1 MGDGGYSSNLSLNEK
16 LLLGVVR
23 VAEDFKKRSS
33 AIFKNYGLTFA
44 QYNVLRVL
52 NSSPGGAN
60 TVTNVG
66 KIMLVTGANM
76 TGLAKRLERDG
87 YLLRKSHPRDERV
100 TLLEISPKGR
110 QALLNIEREK
120 EDNLHFYL
128 GAFDEGQKLALLEQ
142 LKLMSGEQ
150 GGRGLAGRGSR
161 ARSARQVAGQH
172 TQGQQGQ
179 VDGEEIAAAE
189 QHALEV

>member
-1 MGDGGYSSNLSLNEK
+1 MGNGGYNSNLSLNEK
-16 LLLGVVR
+16 LLMGVVR
-23 VAEDFKKRSS
+23 VAEGFKKRSS

-52 NSSPGGAN
+52 NSSPAGVN

-87 YLLRKSHPRDERV
+87 YLIRKGHPSDERV

-110 QALLNIEREK
+110 QALLNIEKEK
-120 EDNLHFYL
+120 EENLQYYL
-128 GAFDEGQKLALLEQ
+128 GGFNEEQKLALLEH
-142 LKLMSGEQ
+142 LKLMASKP
-150 GGRGLAGRGSR
+150 
-161 ARSARQVAGQH
+161 
-172 TQGQQGQ
+172 
-179 VDGEEIAAAE
+179 AE
-189 QHALEV
+189 K

>member
-1 MGDGGYSSNLSLNEK
+1 MGNGGYSSNLSLNEK
-16 LLLGVVR
+16 LLMGVVR
-23 VAEDFKKRSS
+23 VAENFKKRSS

-87 YLLRKSHPRDERV
+87 YLIRKSHPHDERV

-110 QALLNIEREK
+110 QALLNIDKEK
-120 EDNLHFYL
+120 EENLQYYL
-128 GAFDEGQKLALLEQ
+128 GSFDDDQKLALLEQ
-142 LKLMSGEQ
+142 LKLMASKP
-150 GGRGLAGRGSR
+150 
-161 ARSARQVAGQH
+161 
-172 TQGQQGQ
+172 
-179 VDGEEIAAAE
+179 EER
-189 QHALEV
+189 

>member
-1 MGDGGYSSNLSLNEK
+1 MDNGGYKSNLSLNEK
-16 LLLGVVR
+16 LLMGVIR
-23 VAEDFKKRSS
+23 VAEDFKKQSS

-52 NSSPGGAN
+52 NSSKDGVN

-87 YLLRKSHPRDERV
+87 YLIRKRHPQDERV
-100 TLLEISPKGR
+100 TLLEISPKGK

-120 EDNLHFYL
+120 EENLRRYVGQFSDGEKRAIL
-128 GAFDEGQKLALLEQ
+128 GQ
-142 LKLMSGEQ
+142 LKDMVAHKQHGE
-150 GGRGLAGRGSR
+150 
-161 ARSARQVAGQH
+161 AGQ
-172 TQGQQGQ
+172 
-179 VDGEEIAAAE
+179 
-189 QHALEV
+189 

>member
-1 MGDGGYSSNLSLNEK
+1 MDHGGYSSNLSRNERV
-16 LLLGVVR
+16 LMGVVR

-52 NSSPGGAN
+52 SSSPGGVN

-87 YLLRKSHPRDERV
+87 YLIRKSHPSDERV
-100 TLLEISPKGR
+100 TLLEISPKGK
-110 QALLNIEREK
+110 QALVNIEREK
-120 EDNLHFYL
+120 EENLQYYL
-128 GAFDEGQKLALLEQ
+128 GHFSEDQKVALLEQ
-142 LKLMSGEQ
+142 LKLMITDS
-150 GGRGLAGRGSR
+150 
-161 ARSARQVAGQH
+161 
-172 TQGQQGQ
+172 
-179 VDGEEIAAAE
+179 VD
-189 QHALEV
+189 H

>member
-1 MGDGGYSSNLSLNEK
+1 MVHGGYSDNLSLDEK
-16 LLLGVVR
+16 LLMGVVR

-52 NSSPGGAN
+52 NSSPNGSN
-60 TVTNVG
+60 TVSNVG
-66 KIMLVTGANM
+66 KIMLVTGGNM

-87 YLLRKSHPRDERV
+87 YLIRKSHPSDERV

-120 EDNLHFYL
+120 EENLQKYL
-128 GAFDEGQKLALLEQ
+128 GNLDEPGKLALLEQ
-142 LKLMSGEQ
+142 LRLMTGKTKK
-150 GGRGLAGRGSR
+150 R
-161 ARSARQVAGQH
+161 
-172 TQGQQGQ
+172 
-179 VDGEEIAAAE
+179 
-189 QHALEV
+189 